1 MRIGL
6 RMNWWRRRRRKLRV
20 KGVWRRLQR
29 HSSQLCRSS
38 RRAREGLTRT
48 VRVSCTANPLSVL
61 FLILQLDT
69 FIPIPAPS
77 PLPSTRSRLV
87 SLLFVEHFL
96 LIYAEQRTIVSPCFA
111 AAGGVEV
118 GRDCCAECDEEGRD
132 DEMEC
137 RRRDGLAHKVQHHS
151 PLHISQPPLRPLT
164 PRQPMSNRRN
174 SRLHSPQRNEEA
186 QTPLRVYAAR
196 VGKLDLECEAEDE
209 REEVRGREEVD
220 ECGEDEGC

>member
-1 MRIGL
+1 M
-6 RMNWWRRRRRKLRV
+6 

-38 RRAREGLTRT
+38 RRAREGLTKT

-118 GRDCCAECDEEGRD
+118 GRDCCAECDEEGRELED
-132 DEMEC
+132 GEDDIESDEMEC
-137 RRRDGLAHKVQHHS
+137 RRRDGCAWEESVEHQRELRVSERERPRLDTHLGPQSPASLPSAHIPAS
-151 PLHISQPPLRPLT
+151 PSSPDSPTAHVQPPQLPPALPT
-164 PRQPMSNRRN
+164 TQRRSAN
-174 SRLHSPQRNEEA
+174 SAP
-186 QTPLRVYAAR
+186 
-196 VGKLDLECEAEDE
+196 G
-209 REEVRGREEVD
+209 VRGA
-220 ECGEDEGC
+220 GW